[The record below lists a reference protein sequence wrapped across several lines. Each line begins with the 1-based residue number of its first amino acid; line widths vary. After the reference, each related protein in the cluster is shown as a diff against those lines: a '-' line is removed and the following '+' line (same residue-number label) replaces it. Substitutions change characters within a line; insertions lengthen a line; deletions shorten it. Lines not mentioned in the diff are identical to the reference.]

1 MGILKFIVCKYVNI
15 VVVGLDFVV
24 VFFIA
29 FFVNFTVA
37 SSVVLFIRFCLYFM
51 ILILILSG
59 DVELNPGPAVQY
71 QKKNCKVLYS
81 NIRGLRTNF
90 LDLQSHAR
98 SYDILFLSETLVTSN
113 KAQSE
118 FLLPGFDGPQFIY
131 RRSTPNAQGMA
142 VYSRSGLPVYRQK
155 PLECL
160 CHELLCFKVYSKHYN
175 VYVFALYR
183 NPNHDDSIYDCILE
197 KIALAQSQDPKA
209 SFVICGDCNA
219 KHKEWLGSNITDM
232 HGRSALEFSA
242 ASACDQLINEPTHKD
257 GNRLDLVFTDV
268 PAIVT
273 SKVCEF
279 IGTSDHCAIEM
290 NISVNQYVP
299 NSVIEKKVW
308 LKSRANWDPIDQA
321 CKALNISE
329 AIQDQHPMHR
339 LNQMLL
345 PILERH
351 VPRKIIKIR
360 TNDQPWF
367 DDTCRRAYHD
377 KQTKFNV
384 WQHRKSRVN

>member
-29 FFVNFTVA
+29 FFVNFTVV

-118 FLLPGFDGPQFIY
+118 FLLPGFDGPQFVY
-131 RRSTPNAQGMA
+131 RCSTPNAQGMA